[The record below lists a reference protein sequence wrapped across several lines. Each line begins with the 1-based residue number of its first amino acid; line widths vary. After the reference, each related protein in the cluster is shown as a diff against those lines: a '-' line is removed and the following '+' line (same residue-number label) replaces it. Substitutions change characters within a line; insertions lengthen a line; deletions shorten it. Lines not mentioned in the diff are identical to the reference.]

1 MKAALLRS
9 CKMNCTEVQNT
20 KQLCIGKDTN
30 DLRSFVC
37 TRFLRFSDMKYIT
50 STCPLLTDR

>member
-20 KQLCIGKDTN
+20 KQLCIGKDMS
-30 DLRSFVC
+30 DIQGFSASK
-37 TRFLRFSDMKYIT
+37 FSDSLIQNI
-50 STCPLLTDR
+50 L

>member
-37 TRFLRFSDMKYIT
+37 TRFLGFSDMKCIT